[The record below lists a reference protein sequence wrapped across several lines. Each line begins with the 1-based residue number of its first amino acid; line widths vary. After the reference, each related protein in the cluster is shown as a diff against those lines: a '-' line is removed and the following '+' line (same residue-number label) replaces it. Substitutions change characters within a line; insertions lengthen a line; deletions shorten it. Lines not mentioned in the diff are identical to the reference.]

1 MSGERPDLG
10 PEISPDISPLTLDV
24 LPVSTAILRV
34 KIGAPGRWEVPQA
47 LFANREVPS
56 APHWQLH
63 TSVHLI
69 CGSLPAALKVA

>member
-10 PEISPDISPLTLDV
+10 LDISPLTLDM

-47 LFANREVPS
+47 LFANRDIPS

-63 TSVHLI
+63 TSVHLA
-69 CGSLPAALKVA
+69 CGSLQAAPDFA